1 VEKALK
7 IISRKEREM
16 KQHRIP
22 KIIVGLMA
30 FAIVAFPFSPFA
42 AEEKWPS
49 KPITIYIGYAP
60 GGGMDMMGRILSEE
74 MKKTLGVAI
83 PVVNMTGANS
93 AIAMDHVYKQPKD
106 GYTLFGVS
114 SAVSTFPATG
124 LSKLTYKDFGIIG
137 IVFETLP
144 TFSVPWDSPIKTAQ
158 ELIEGL
164 KKGNLTGSNSGIGG
178 MWHVPQLI
186 VMNAVGGKFKAVPYE
201 GGAPSAMAVAKK
213 EVDFGTSDLSEAL
226 TVIQSKMVRPL
237 FVFDDKPFSLEGFG
251 VIPPITE
258 FVPQMKDRLSAGKG
272 FRALGYAKG
281 IPEDRIKK
289 LIEAFKVAMASDAV
303 KNFGKKNLLP
313 LNGTA
318 GAEADKIWMI
328 QTQVQAWLLYD
339 IKEAKKNP
347 EELGIPRPGR

>member
-1 VEKALK
+1 MILTLFS
-7 IISRKEREM
+7 IS
-16 KQHRIP
+16 
-22 KIIVGLMA
+22 A
-30 FAIVAFPFSPFA
+30 ASFA

-313 LNGTA
+313 LNGTV

-347 EELGIPRPGR
+347 EELGIPRPGK

>member
-1 VEKALK
+1 MKASRMFKMVIGLA
-7 IISRKEREM
+7 ILSVLFIST
-16 KQHRIP
+16 
-22 KIIVGLMA
+22 
-30 FAIVAFPFSPFA
+30 SSFA
-42 AEEKWPS
+42 AEEKWPTR
-49 KPITIYIGYAP
+49 PITIYIGYAP

-74 MKKTLGVAI
+74 MRKTLGVAI

-106 GYTLFGVS
+106 GYTLFGIS

-124 LSKLTYKDFGIIG
+124 LSKLTYKEFGMIG
-137 IVFETLP
+137 IVFDTLP
-144 TFSVPWDSPIKTAQ
+144 TFSVPWDSPIKTAKD
-158 ELIEGL
+158 LIEGF
-164 KKGNLTGSNSGIGG
+164 KKGDLTGSNSGIGG

-186 VMNAVGGKFKAVPYE
+186 VMNTLGAKFKAVPYE

-226 TVIQSKMVRPL
+226 TVINSKMVRPL
-237 FVFDDKPFSLEGFG
+237 FVFDDKPFNLEGFG

-258 FVPQMKDRLSAGKG
+258 FVPQMKDKLSAGKG

-289 LIEAFKVAMASDAV
+289 LIDAFKIAMASDAV
-303 KNFGKKNLLP
+303 KNFGQKTLLP
-313 LNGTA
+313 LNGIA
-318 GAEADKIWMI
+318 GADADKVWAI
-328 QTQVQAWLLYD
+328 QTQVQAWLLFD

-347 EELGIPRPGR
+347 EELGIPRPGK

>member
-1 VEKALK
+1 MVIGCL
-7 IISRKEREM
+7 
-16 KQHRIP
+16 
-22 KIIVGLMA
+22 VVTL
-30 FAIVAFPFSPFA
+30 FAISASSFA

-93 AIAMDHVYKQPKD
+93 AIAMEHVYKQPKD
-106 GYTLFGVS
+106 GYTLFGIS

-144 TFSVPWDSPIKTAQ
+144 TFSVPWDSPIKTPQ
-158 ELIEGL
+158 ELIEGF

-186 VMNAVGGKFKAVPYE
+186 VINAVGGKFKAVPYE

-237 FVFDDKPFSLEGFG
+237 FVFDDKPFTLEGFG

-289 LIEAFKVAMASDAV
+289 FIEAFKVAMASDAV

-313 LNGTA
+313 LNGTV
-318 GAEADKIWMI
+318 GAEADKIWMV

-347 EELGIPRPGR
+347 EELGIPRPGK